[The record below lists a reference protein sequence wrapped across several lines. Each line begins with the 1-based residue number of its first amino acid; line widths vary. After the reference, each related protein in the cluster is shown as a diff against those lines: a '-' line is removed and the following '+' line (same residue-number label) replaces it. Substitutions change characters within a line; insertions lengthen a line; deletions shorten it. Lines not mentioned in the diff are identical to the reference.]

1 METLL
6 MVAVVVIALA
16 VITQAGILIG
26 MYLMSRRLTTKA
38 ETLMDDSRK
47 LLAPVELITNNMRI
61 VSEDLMEAG
70 KIAHEQALEL
80 QALAVETQA
89 TIREEIEEVRARVL
103 NTVEEARVIVMRPL
117 REYSAIAAG
126 ISEGVR
132 TFFRRRPAEPKV
144 DEERPAA

>member
-16 VITQAGILIG
+16 VITQAGVLVG

-70 KIAHEQALEL
+70 KIAHEQALEV

-89 TIREEIEEVRARVL
+89 SIRDDIEEVRARVM
-103 NTVEEARVIVMRPL
+103 NTVDEARITVMRPL

-132 TFFRRRPAEPKV
+132 TFFRRQPTKTM
-144 DEERPAA
+144 DEDERPAA